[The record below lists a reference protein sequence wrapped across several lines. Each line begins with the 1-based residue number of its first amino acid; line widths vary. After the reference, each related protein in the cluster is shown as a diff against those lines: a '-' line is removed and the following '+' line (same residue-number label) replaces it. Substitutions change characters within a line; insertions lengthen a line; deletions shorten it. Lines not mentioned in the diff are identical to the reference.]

1 MTRKATRT
9 KKQNKRWKRKNKK
22 GQSHKGHKIQKKT
35 RKIFVVPSIDASVE
49 FKRLQKKGEMIKLQC
64 SPKTKEKTKDFSCY
78 EDETL
83 YKLRDLWNARHPDVP
98 ITTNDTREIWISLK
112 QKMQG
117 LCNKESC
124 WLKQKFVNGKL
135 NKELK
140 DSFAPES
147 PKEWKK
153 KPNTWLSSMEILDVM
168 KQYEK
173 TYKCFEFIGPSPID
187 FDVKKM
193 YGECVWAELCNFS
206 VQEQIKNGKTKI
218 GIIFNTDPHNK
229 GGEHWISM
237 FINIK
242 KGQIF
247 YFDSAG
253 DDIKPEVNALV
264 GRIIDEG
271 AKMNPPISFQF
282 DKNFPVEHQYGNTEC
297 GIYSIYF
304 IVHMLED
311 KITGQY
317 LKTHILNDKYMQKF
331 RKIYF
336 NEDL

>member
-1 MTRKATRT
+1 MTRKATKT
-9 KKQNKRWKRKNKK
+9 KKQNKRWNKYNKKNKK
-22 GQSHKGHKIQKKT
+22 SQRSKSHKKT
-35 RKIFVVPSIDASVE
+35 RKQMPIPSIDANIE

-64 SPKTKEKTKDFSCY
+64 SPKTKEKTKEFSCY

-83 YKLRDLWNARHPDVP
+83 YKLRDLWNARHPDAL
-98 ITTNDTREIWISLK
+98 INTNDTREIWISLK
-112 QKMQG
+112 QNMKG
-117 LCNKESC
+117 ICNKESC

-193 YGECVWAELCNFS
+193 YGECVWDELCNFS
-206 VQEQIKNGKTKI
+206 LNEQIKNGKTKI

-229 GGEHWISM
+229 PGQHWISM

-242 KGQIF
+242 KKKIF
-247 YFDSAG
+247 FFDSTG
-253 DDIKPEVNALV
+253 DKPPKEIMTLVKRIQEQGLNHDQKIKFVFDSN
-264 GRIIDEG
+264 EG
-271 AKMNPPISFQF
+271 I
-282 DKNFPVEHQYGNTEC
+282 EHQYGNTEC
-297 GIYSIYF
+297 GIYSLFF

-311 KITGQY
+311 KMTEHY
-317 LKTHILNDKYMQKF
+317 LKTHILKDEYMNKF
-331 RKIYF
+331 RHIYF
-336 NEDL
+336 KDSL